1 MKRSGSMVKYRRWRI
16 IIRRMF
22 HYYIKTRLK
31 IRKTLNCYNSRGNN
45 SLSTDERSLE
55 AQNRSF

>member
-1 MKRSGSMVKYRRWRI
+1 MYEEKWEHSKISKMA
-16 IIRRMF
+16 
-22 HYYIKTRLK
+22 YYYPSHVLLVKTRLK

-55 AQNRSF
+55 AQNRSL

>member
-1 MKRSGSMVKYRRWRI
+1 MVKYRRWRI

-55 AQNRSF
+55 AQNRSL